1 MEIVLD
7 TQKIELEESQVN
19 NLEEVLLNLMTDKI
33 KPNKTITAVKLNGDL
48 YSEKVPHDAAKIMT
62 SEIKKL
68 EVETMSTEEVAWH
81 FLIKSG
87 EHLDQIVENTQWVS
101 ELFRI
106 ADAKEANEQ
115 YAGFVESLRHFLKMV
130 NEVKSIL
137 NYNFLKIS
145 FQDGSIETKVEKLSA
160 LMDQMIRVQEEE
172 DWVMLADFIEYEL
185 VPLLGEWKSILTVL
199 KEKKEN

>member
-87 EHLDQIVENTQWVS
+87 EHLDQIIENAQWVS

>member
-19 NLEEVLLNLMTDKI
+19 NLEEVLLNLMADKI
-33 KPNKTITAVKLNGDL
+33 KPNKTITAVKLNGDF

-87 EHLDQIVENTQWVS
+87 EHLDQMIENAQWVS

-106 ADAKEANEQ
+106 ADANEANEQ
-115 YAGFVESLRHFLKMV
+115 YARFVESLRFFLKMV

-137 NYNFLKIS
+137 NYNFS
-145 FQDGSIETKVEKLSA
+145 
-160 LMDQMIRVQEEE
+160 
-172 DWVMLADFIEYEL
+172 
-185 VPLLGEWKSILTVL
+185 
-199 KEKKEN
+199 